1 MLASGESRLRING
14 ALLGATMSP
23 LALGVSTTAIAL
35 PTISADLSLNGPQ
48 AAWVL
53 AAYLLAQSMCV
64 SVFGRLADV
73 RGVRWTLRCGGVL
86 LALGSASAA
95 TSNAFAPMVA
105 GRLLQGAGAGALVVS
120 AFSVVGTNFGPADR
134 PKVLGVMT
142 AVIGVVSGSGTLIGG
157 LMTDNVS
164 WRGAIGLPAV
174 AVLFIPAVVRIAP
187 RAPASAGAR
196 VDALGAS
203 LVAALAAVTV
213 VLLESPSIHFG
224 APLLVA
230 LAVAGIL
237 LVLALFLRSRAVADG
252 FLPRSLT
259 SDRRFVLAALAG
271 LTIFAAYV
279 ATLFAVPLILTAAHG
294 WSATKIGL
302 VLLPAALVGAAASW
316 FVGVL
321 STRLDRFKIAAF
333 LAGTSAVA
341 VLLAGLGNGSP
352 VASAIGLALALSGV
366 TGANV
371 SLVSRVPL
379 MVDARFRSVA
389 TGLFT
394 LVFQTGGALGSAM
407 VAGLGGP
414 LGDSGALA
422 TVAILPACGVVL
434 ALAAGTRTGT
444 PDYRASGSELPQT
457 LESSLQ
463 YSDR

>member
-1 MLASGESRLRING
+1 MLTLDAPHVRING

-23 LALGVSTTAIAL
+23 LALGVSTTAVAL
-35 PTISADLSLNGPQ
+35 PTVSADLSLNGPR
-48 AAWVL
+48 AAWIL

-73 RGVRWTLRCGGVL
+73 RGVRFTFRAGGVL
-86 LALGSASAA
+86 LALGSATAA
-95 TSNAFAPMVA
+95 TANAFAPMVV

-120 AFSVVGTNFGPADR
+120 SFTVVGTNFGPADR

-157 LMTDNVS
+157 LMTDDAS
-164 WRGAIGLPAV
+164 WRGAVALPAV
-174 AVLFIPAVVRIAP
+174 AVLFLPACIRLAP
-187 RAPASAGAR
+187 RAPASADGR
-196 VDALGAS
+196 VDAVGAT

-224 APLLVA
+224 VPLLVS
-230 LAVAGIL
+230 LASAGVL
-237 LVLALFLRSRAVADG
+237 LVIALVRHTRAVPEG
-252 FLPRSLT
+252 FLPRNLT

-294 WSATKIGL
+294 WSATIIGL

-321 STRLDRFKIAAF
+321 SSRLDRFKIAAF
-333 LAGTSAVA
+333 LAGLSALA
-341 VLLAGLGNGSP
+341 VLVAGLGNGSP
-352 VASAIGLALALSGV
+352 VASVVGLSLALSGV

-394 LVFQTGGALGSAM
+394 LIFQTGGAFGSAM

-414 LGDSGALA
+414 LGDGGALA
-422 TVAILPACGVVL
+422 AVAILPACGVIL
-434 ALAAGTRTGT
+434 ALVAGNWTST
-444 PDYRASGSELPQT
+444 PQARPSEPELPGI
-457 LESSLQ
+457 LDSSLQ
-463 YSDR
+463 YSDL